1 MSAWNGSS
9 APRVADVVAFAIT
22 AFGRKPGI
30 ARAAEALGIAE
41 RTARGIAY
49 GEATGATVPAHLVDA
64 ALHTLRR
71 ARAAQ
76 LRAELAALEE
86 PHANQDLEMFR
97 APVLAGR

>member
-1 MSAWNGSS
+1 MSALENRSN
-9 APRVADVVAFAIT
+9 PDVARVVALACRLHGLQRGW
-22 AFGRKPGI
+22 AV
-30 ARAAEALGIAE
+30 AAEHLGVSA

-49 GEATGATVPAHLVDA
+49 GEATGATVPEERVDE

-86 PHANQDLEMFR
+86 PLHAVLEE
-97 APVLAGR
+97 GRPTVRLVR

>member
-1 MSAWNGSS
+1 MSAWNIFS
-9 APRVADVVAFAIT
+9 APEVADVVAIA
-22 AFGRKPGI
+22 ARWFGRKAGY
-30 ARAAEALGIAE
+30 AMAAQALGIAE

-49 GEATGATVPAHLVDA
+49 GEATGATIPEDRVED

-86 PHANQDLEMFR
+86 ATHGVLEE
-97 APVLAGR
+97 AGPPVRVVR